1 MEPQRDLTDRP
12 MTAPQVLEEIFLND
26 GCTLEVSE
34 NEIYPTSFSRYSEA
48 YAVAMFVGDDLRIPN
63 YYAVDDEIIHQII
76 IGFKNHITKVQESMK
91 PRTNIY
97 FGGWIDDANDKNDL
111 VFDVVEVVYDLGWAI
126 EKAIERGQ
134 DAIFDLINFVEIKD
148 KDIITTKYIS
158 WSNVLNGGDE

>member
-1 MEPQRDLTDRP
+1 MEEHSTATDRP

-34 NEIYPTSFSRYSEA
+34 NEIYSTSFSRYSEA

-63 YYAVDDEIIHQII
+63 HYDIDDEILHQII
-76 IGFKNHITKVQESMK
+76 IGFKNHIIKVQESMK

-97 FGGWIDDANDKNDL
+97 LGAWVDKNDL
-111 VFDVVEVVYDLGWAI
+111 VFDVVEVVYDLAHAI